1 MATCLKHGWDPEV
14 HGMPCPT
21 CSVPTP
27 AHKQIPQGALTNRE
41 VEVLDYVVEEFTHAR
56 APLYREIAEYFGFSR
71 EVAENHLK
79 SLRQKG
85 YVTGGPGTNRHL
97 RLAARAKREIEAMWK
112 LRTENDR
119 LEKKVAVL
127 EEKIDRM
134 ERMIRGDD

>member
-1 MATCLKHGWDPEV
+1 
-14 HGMPCPT
+14 MPCPT

-79 SLRQKG
+79 ALRQKG

-97 RLAARAKREIEAMWK
+97 RLAARAKREIAEMRE
-112 LRTENDR
+112 LRAVNDR
-119 LEKKVAVL
+119 LEKKVAAL
-127 EEKIDRM
+127 EEKIVRL
-134 ERMIRGDD
+134 EAIVKENLQ